1 MDNLKKEERIIVVI
15 PCYNEEK
22 NLLWV
27 LDELREVKAKH
38 SFMDLLFINDCSTD
52 KTEEILRKEKETYI
66 NHPINLGYN
75 SAIQTGLKYGLESGY
90 KLFVLLD
97 GDGQHPPSEITKF
110 LDSYGKDVDLL
121 LGSRFTEGFTST
133 YSIPRIRKLGM
144 IFFSMFTS
152 MLIGSRIKDTT
163 SGYQMFNDRV
173 ARVLLF
179 IYDSPF
185 PDAEVLLL
193 LNLLKFKIKE
203 IPVEMRIR
211 ESGES
216 MISSFNA
223 LYYPIR
229 VLSGL
234 FFTYG
239 RYFMIRG
246 KVKND

>member
-1 MDNLKKEERIIVVI
+1 MDNLTNKEKIIVII

-22 NLLWV
+22 NLHRV
-27 LDELREVKAKH
+27 LNELREIKSSN
-38 SFMDLLFINDCSTD
+38 SFLDLVFINDCSTD
-52 KTEEILRKEKETYI
+52 STEKILHKEKETYI

-75 SAIQTGLKYGLESGY
+75 SAIQTGLKYGLETGY
-90 KLFVLLD
+90 SLFILMD

-110 LDSYGKDVDLL
+110 LNSYGKDTDLL
-121 LGSRFTEGFTST
+121 IGSRFTKGYTST
-133 YSIPRIRKLGM
+133 YRIPLIRKLGM
-144 IFFSMFTS
+144 IFFSLFTS
-152 MLIGSRIKDTT
+152 LLIGSRIKDTT
-163 SGYQMFNDRV
+163 SGYQMFNNRV
-173 ARVLLF
+173 AKILLF

-203 IPVEMRIR
+203 IPVAMRIR

-223 LYYPIR
+223 LYYPLR

-246 KVKND
+246 KVKNA